1 MIEAI
6 KSTIAATSFI
16 KPGLDQTS
24 NARSFA
30 ANPDKVQESAAEAP
44 YVSPNVRVDN
54 NAKIAIL
61 EFRDSVTGDV
71 LAQIP
76 SEAQLEAYKRR
87 QAKDDAEIQAEVTG
101 ANRKIEQAEDRG
113 DIAGAAVARAE
124 ATPSDA
130 TIEFQTQVSV

>member
-1 MIEAI
+1 MIEAV
-6 KSTIAATSFI
+6 KSTLAAA
-16 KPGLDQTS
+16 PVLQRGLEQAS

-30 ANPDKVQESAAEAP
+30 ANPDKVQEVVEAP

-87 QAKDDAEIQAEVTG
+87 QAKQSAELEAELSG
-101 ANRKIEQAEDRG
+101 ANKRIEQARDRG
-113 DIAGAAVARAE
+113 DEAAAAVARAE
-124 ATPSDA
+124 AEPSEA
-130 TIEFQTQVSV
+130 QITAETQLSI